1 MGQRRTAPVVQ
12 HTIVDAPPEPFSLDR
27 GARIEGTEVDM
38 DYDSMIPGFVAIDN
52 PRGRNKPTLEDL
64 AEIRQR
70 NREMF
75 DMYSEDTLAHER
87 RATAE
92 AALRNPVN
100 ATRPGILSEGRIDE
114 GMYGEVAQ
122 NAARRRRQEEA
133 GRSVRRR
140 TGVGEAQRAP
150 VQPIEEI

>member
-12 HTIVDAPPEPFSLDR
+12 HTIVAATPAGSIHRTP
-27 GARIEGTEVDM
+27 RIEVTERTM
-38 DYDSMIPGFVAIDN
+38 EYNEMIPSFAAIDN
-52 PRGRNKPTLEDL
+52 PRGRNRPTLEDL

-87 RATAE
+87 RASAE
-92 AALRNPVN
+92 AALTNPVN
-100 ATRPGILSEGRIDE
+100 ATRPGILTEGRIDE

-122 NAARRRRQEEA
+122 NAARRRRREEG

-140 TGVGEAQRAP
+140 TGFGEAQLAP
-150 VQPIEEI
+150 VQRVEEI